1 MAGAL
6 FEAMKAGATTAEPGS
21 YNVVLTLQHL
31 HLIPRLREFSG
42 PVACNALVSRF
53 CALARV
59 QHARVFL
66 FAWVHMREGAI
77 GVSTEREWRLRGC
90 VMQGFARTLFV
101 RSVEELEYTRS
112 RGPLQILADVGLP
125 W

>member
-1 MAGAL
+1 
-6 FEAMKAGATTAEPGS
+6 
-21 YNVVLTLQHL
+21 
-31 HLIPRLREFSG
+31 
-42 PVACNALVSRF
+42 
-53 CALARV
+53 
-59 QHARVFL
+59 
-66 FAWVHMREGAI
+66 MREGAI

-90 VMQGFARTLFV
+90 VMQGFAGTLFV